1 MKATEGTVTTPQ
13 APEPGMTITCQQV
26 VEVITDYL
34 EDVMDPDL
42 RSEFDSHLTL
52 CPGCAEYLAQMRQTI
67 HALGYVPETSLSP
80 QAQAEL
86 LEAFHDLY
94 PNARSRR

>member
-1 MKATEGTVTTPQ
+1 MNAPKALKATVTTPH
-13 APEPGMTITCQQV
+13 ANEPGMTITCQQV

-42 RSEFDSHLTL
+42 RSEFESHLAL

-67 HALGYVPETSLSP
+67 HTLGYVPVTSLSP

-86 LEAFHDLY
+86 LKAFRDLH
-94 PNARSRR
+94 PHQP